1 MATMHQKPN
10 SKLNLNNISE
20 EKLIKILAISARL
33 AKRIIAFR
41 PITSL
46 SQLDQIWGLDSAT
59 KQKITDLFE
68 VSAEKDD
75 QPSRNGDENK
85 EVGLVSSQIDT
96 SYNHEDKN
104 IEPEQEIEPASSQIE
119 QITLPE
125 KLPLEKEQIIYTS
138 KAKPSWGTIF
148 LLFIIVS
155 VGAIFRFSGLN
166 WDNNFHQH
174 PDERYLSMT
183 AESIHGAGGSG
194 TYFDT
199 MVSELNPLKHGS
211 YTYGMLPL
219 FITRMVA
226 EWLDM
231 THYDSIT
238 LVGRALSGVFD
249 LAAILA
255 LFLLAVRLYNRK
267 IAFLAA
273 ALYALAVFP
282 IQMSHFFTVDSFATV
297 FVLTA
302 FYFLVL
308 AIPLDQPDQKITSS
322 NYKYFGLFGLM
333 VGMAGACKVNTLPVL
348 GLIFVA
354 GLIYILLFRK
364 QPHIWQL
371 IKTIGFGLFLTVV
384 LAFIA
389 FRVFQPYAFNGP
401 GFFNIG
407 LNQNWLTVMKEV
419 TNQVAGNSEWPPN
432 HHWTNRSVQY
442 AWVNMVLWG
451 MGLPLGL
458 IAWFGWGWAGYRI
471 WKGEWRKH
479 LFPFVWILGYFIWQ
493 NMQFWRYMRYFLPI
507 YPFLI
512 LFAAWALYEI
522 AIKTKQQRIRIREIG
537 KDVRLQITGMKENWQ
552 GLVSILIVMTVVV
565 GTFAYAFAF
574 TRIYSRPHTRVE
586 ASRWILANI
595 PGPLNVIVSSDGGTK
610 MVPIPVYN
618 KQKLIPDEISI
629 MELKLQSGGEV
640 TKITAPNIKK
650 PPSNLRILLSLDEE
664 GNDII
669 VDESVPILDQANQE
683 SLAFEFPEIELIPNQ
698 SYYLHYL
705 PDEEIKMYF
714 SGAKLSKG
722 NEEDPAVLL
731 EGSFIGN
738 NSELEPSVSAFQ
750 VENNIWVNHFELLDF
765 QQEFQPSSVVI
776 KVSILEDR
784 DEQNP
789 LAEAERTIHFTEPGA
804 RYSTEFTFPAIT
816 LKAGQSYQVKYQLTE
831 GETISL
837 QGETF
842 TLETSWDDALPL
854 AVDDT
859 DALGGIYKPL
869 NLELYEPDT
878 PQKRDRMIDIL
889 DASEYLVIPSNRAY
903 DAMPRLELRYPLT
916 LRYYQLLF
924 DCECSSDALEKH
936 AYKLEPPYKSPLG
949 FDLIAVFVSHPNIGP
964 LEINDQNADESFTV
978 YDHPKVFVF
987 KKSGDFSIGK
997 IQEEFD
1003 RIDLDA
1009 VLFQVP
1015 KDYSRSNTALQLT
1028 PDRLEA
1034 QKNGGTWSQMFNHSS
1049 LLNVNQAW
1057 GVIAWYL
1064 LLLLL
1069 GLIVFPVVFRV
1080 FGVFPD
1086 KGYFLI
1092 RMAGL
1097 LLLAWL
1103 PWFFASIKWI
1113 PFTRWAILAG
1123 LLLLLLLNGILFVRN
1138 KQSILDY
1145 FRHLW
1150 QHVIIIEFIFLL
1162 LFVFSLMV
1170 RMNNPD
1176 LWHPWLGGEKPM
1188 DFAFFNAVLKSVYFP
1203 PPNPWFSNHYINY
1216 YYYGF
1221 VVAAI
1226 PTKLLGIIPSIAY
1239 NLVLPS
1245 WFAMT
1250 GIGVFGIGY
1259 NLKQTYRKPKQD
1271 PICIENEEPSTFKNR
1286 DLKKFS
1292 FKTSAYLSGLIAI
1305 VAVLFMGNFYQVKML
1320 WKYLP
1325 EASILNMNAGNF
1337 HHLDLVL
1344 SGASQVISG
1353 KADLPGDAGKWYF
1366 SASRPILHDGPDTP
1380 IVEFPYFS
1388 FLYADMHPH
1397 LLTMPFFT
1405 LGLAWC
1411 LSAYLSPVHKRKWK
1425 DQLFTLVLFGVFVGS
1440 FLASHTWDF
1449 PVMVSLAMFI
1459 ILWQIVKT
1467 NQKTLKQKIIQF
1479 FVVSIGSVGL
1489 AMLLYSPFSYWF
1501 KTEYSSIEF
1510 WRGAKTPLSDYF
1522 VVFGFPLFIMIS
1534 LTFKFIFPELKQ
1546 WYFYWLEKLG
1556 RKIYLVIAGLLAL
1569 IIALWG
1575 FHYQVLAFGLPFL
1588 LGWIYLVFIKK
1599 EISEIQ
1605 RIIFFLFALG
1615 FSLTFLTEIL
1625 VLKGDVGRSNMV
1637 FRIYLQAWFLL
1648 GIAISLGLIE
1658 MFRIIRDWRSSLRI
1672 GWIIALQV
1680 LILFGLSYPLTA
1692 TKYKIKDRWPAVENP
1707 PITLDGA
1714 LFMLGDSI
1722 YNPDLPPAYY
1732 SDDDRKLDLENDYAG
1747 IRYMQDHVTGTPVI
1761 VEGYTTEY
1769 RWGGRYSIHTGLSAV
1784 IGWNWHTR
1792 QHNSLLDGRI
1802 VENRIEEVNNF
1813 YNGEEIE
1820 NAKDFVKRYEV
1831 GYIVVSDL
1839 EKAYY
1844 SAKGLE
1850 KFNEMTRL
1858 GDLKIVYGDFS
1869 DDSAI
1874 IYEVVKGVK

>member
-1 MATMHQKPN
+1 MHQNPN

-20 EKLIKILAISARL
+20 EKLVKVLAISARL

-41 PITSL
+41 PITSF
-46 SQLDQIWGLDSAT
+46 SQLDQIWGLDVAT
-59 KQKITDLFE
+59 KHKLAELFE
-68 VSAEKDD
+68 FSSEKND
-75 QPSRNGDENK
+75 QPSRMGDETQ
-85 EVGLVSSQIDT
+85 EIELVSSQIDP
-96 SYNHEDKN
+96 SNLHEDKT
-104 IEPEQEIEPASSQIE
+104 IELKQEIEPATSQIE
-119 QITLPE
+119 QITLHEDIPI
-125 KLPLEKEQIIYTS
+125 EQEQLIHTT
-138 KAKPSWGTIF
+138 KARPSWKTIS
-148 LLFIIVS
+148 LLFIILL

-166 WDNNFHQH
+166 WDDNFHQH

-183 AESIHGAGGSG
+183 AESINGAGGIG

-249 LAAILA
+249 LAAFIA
-255 LFLLAVRLYNRK
+255 LFLLATRLYNKK

-273 ALYALAVFP
+273 SLYALAVFP

-302 FYFLVL
+302 FYFLLL
-308 AIPLDQPDQKITSS
+308 AIPLDQPDLKITTS
-322 NYKYFGLFGLM
+322 NYKYFGLFGFT

-348 GLIFVA
+348 GLVFVA
-354 GLIYILLFRK
+354 GLIYILLNRK
-364 QPHIWQL
+364 QSRIWQL
-371 IKTIGFGLFLTVV
+371 MKTIGIGLFLTVL

-401 GFFNIG
+401 GFSNIG
-407 LNQNWLTVMKEV
+407 LNQNWVTVMKEV

-432 HHWTNRSVQY
+432 HHWTNRPIQY
-442 AWVNMVLWG
+442 AWLNMVLWG

-458 IAWFGWGWAGYRI
+458 MAWFGWGWAGYRI

-479 LFPFVWILGYFIWQ
+479 LFSFVWILAYFVWQ

-512 LFAAWALYEI
+512 LFAAWALHEI
-522 AIKTKQQRIRIREIG
+522 AIKTKPQLLRICDIG
-537 KDVRLQITGMKENWQ
+537 KDVRLQITEMKKNWQ
-552 GLVSILIVMTVVV
+552 GWISILIVVTVVV

-574 TRIYSRPHTRVE
+574 TRVYSRPHTRVE

-595 PGPLNVIVSSDGGTK
+595 PGPLNVIVSSDDEIRSY
-610 MVPIPVYN
+610 PIPVYN
-618 KQKLIPDEISI
+618 NQILIPNEMNMMD
-629 MELKLQSGGEV
+629 LKLQVDGNVS
-640 TKITAPNIKK
+640 KITFPNIQQ
-650 PPSNLRILLSLDEE
+650 PQGRLRILLSIDETGE
-664 GNDII
+664 DLL
-669 VDESVPILDQANQE
+669 VDEWVTIPDMTIQE
-683 SLAFEFPEIELIPNQ
+683 SLFFEFPEIELIPNK
-698 SYYLHYL
+698 SYYLS
-705 PDEEIKMYF
+705 F
-714 SGAKLSKG
+714 SLEKATNIDFSQMKLFNG
-722 NEEDPAVLL
+722 NGNDRFVILDG
-731 EGSFIGN
+731 GSIETESDFETSSTAFI
-738 NSELEPSVSAFQ
+738 VDQ
-750 VENNIWVNHFELLDF
+750 NIWINRLELMNVLQD
-765 QQEFQPSSVVI
+765 FQPSNAVI
-776 KVSILEDR
+776 RVSILQDR
-784 DEQNP
+784 DESNP
-789 LAEAERTIHFTEPGA
+789 LVEAEGTVQFTKPGA
-804 RYSTEFTFPAIT
+804 HYSMEITFPEIALET
-816 LKAGQSYQVKYQLTE
+816 AHSYQVKYELVE
-831 GETISL
+831 GEAVSVKA
-837 QGETF
+837 EMF
-842 TLETSWDDALPL
+842 ALETSWDDALPL

-878 PQKRDRMIDIL
+878 PEKRDRMIDIL

-924 DCECSSDALEKH
+924 DCECSSDALEKQ
-936 AYKLEPPYKSPLG
+936 AYKLKPPFKSPLG
-949 FDLIAVFVSHPNIGP
+949 FDLIAVFVSNPNIGP

-987 KKSGDFSIGK
+987 KKSEDFSIEK
-997 IQEEFD
+997 IRQEFD

-1009 VLFQVP
+1009 VIFQVP
-1015 KDYSRSNTALQLT
+1015 KDYSRSNTALQLP

-1064 LLLLL
+1064 LLLLI

-1080 FGVFPD
+1080 FRVFPD

-1103 PWFFASIKWI
+1103 PWFFASIKWV

-1123 LLLLLLLNGILFVRN
+1123 LLILLLLNGILFVRN
-1138 KQSILDY
+1138 KQQIVNY
-1145 FRHLW
+1145 FNHMW
-1150 QHVIIIEFIFLL
+1150 QHVFIIEFIFLI
-1162 LFVFSLMV
+1162 LFVFSLLV

-1226 PTKLLGIIPSIAY
+1226 PTKLLGILPSIAY

-1259 NLKQTYRKPKQD
+1259 NLKEAFRKRKQD
-1271 PICIENEEPSTFKNR
+1271 PIRIENEETITFKNR
-1286 DLKKFS
+1286 VLKNFS
-1292 FKTSAYLSGLIAI
+1292 FKTSAYLSGMIAI
-1305 VAVLFMGNFYQVKML
+1305 VTILFMGNFYQVKML

-1425 DQLFTLVLFGVFVGS
+1425 DQLFALVLFGVFVGS

-1449 PVMVSLAMFI
+1449 PVMVALAMFI

-1479 FVVSIGSVGL
+1479 LIVSIGSVGL
-1489 AMLLYSPFSYWF
+1489 AMLLYFPFSYWF

-1522 VVFGFPLFIMIS
+1522 VVFGFPLFVMIS
-1534 LTFKFIFPELKQ
+1534 LAFKFIFPELKR
-1546 WYFYWLEKLG
+1546 WYFCWLEKLG
-1556 RKIYLVIAGLLAL
+1556 RKIYLVIAGFLAL
-1569 IIALWG
+1569 LITLWG
-1575 FHYQVLAFGLPFL
+1575 FHYQVLALGLPFL
-1588 LGWIYLVFIKK
+1588 LIWIYLIFFRKD
-1599 EISEIQ
+1599 ISEIQ
-1605 RIIFFLFALG
+1605 RIAFFLFAFG
-1615 FSLTFLTEIL
+1615 FSLTFLTEVF

-1658 MFRIIRDWRSSLRI
+1658 MFQIIRVWRSGLRI
-1672 GWIIALQV
+1672 GWIIVLQV

-1692 TKYKIKDRWPAVENP
+1692 TKYKIKDRWPNVENP

-1714 LFMLGDSI
+1714 LFMLGDSL
-1722 YNPDLPPAYY
+1722 YNPELPPAYY
-1732 SDDDRKLDLENDYAG
+1732 SDDDRKLNLGKDYDG

-1784 IGWNWHTR
+1784 IGWSWHTR

-1813 YNGEEIE
+1813 YNGEDIE
-1820 NAKDFVKRYEV
+1820 SANEFLKRYEV

-1839 EKAYY
+1839 ERIYY
-1844 SAKGLE
+1844 SPQGLE

-1858 GDLKIVYGDFS
+1858 GDLQIVYGDLS

-1874 IYEVVKGVK
+1874 IYEVLKGEK